1 MADFGAVIVAAG
13 MSTRMKDF
21 KQLMDAGGIPM
32 AERVVLNF
40 LKAGVRDI
48 VMVTGYRAQEVEKTL
63 SRYGITFLRNEAYDH
78 TEMFDSAKIGLSYAK
93 DICDRV
99 YFCPVDV
106 PFFSEKTIRDLAA
119 KRAKLVIPVSGDKQ
133 GHPILLSSSLI
144 PRILAYEGTGGLRG
158 ALASCDVK
166 RALLKA
172 DDEGI
177 LLDADTKEDYHHLM
191 ELRNRQLLRPEVKL
205 RIANEKAFFGPGTV
219 SLLKQIDRTGNVR
232 EACMRSGI
240 SYSKGWSIIRSLES
254 GIGKR
259 IVERRQGGKDGGEAH
274 VSEEGRELIRLYEQ
288 LEADVSGFANERF
301 RQVFGD
307 SGLL

>member
-1 MADFGAVIVAAG
+1 MSDLGAVIVAAG

-21 KQLMDAGGIPM
+21 KQLMDVGGIPM

-48 VMVTGYRAQEVEKTL
+48 VMVTGYRAQEVEKAL

-78 TEMFDSAKIGLSYAK
+78 SEMFDSAKIGLTYIK

-106 PFFSEKTIRDLAA
+106 PFFSEKTIRDLSA
-119 KRAKLVIPVSGDKQ
+119 KRAKLVIPVSGEKQ

-144 PRILAYEGTGGLRG
+144 PMITAHTGAGGLRG
-158 ALASCDVK
+158 ALDACGVK
-166 RALLKA
+166 RTLLKVN
-172 DDEGI
+172 DEGT
-177 LLDADTKEDYHHLM
+177 LLDADTKEDYSRLM
-191 ELRNRQLLRPEVKL
+191 ELRNRQLLRPEIRL

-219 SLLKQIDRTGNVR
+219 ALLKQIDRTGNVR
-232 EACMRSGI
+232 EACTRSGI
-240 SYSKGWSIIRSLES
+240 SYSKGWSIIRSLEN
-254 GIGKR
+254 GTGRR

-288 LEADVSGFANERF
+288 LESDVSAFTNERF